1 VLSHRKVV
9 HNYLSTW
16 FAVDA
21 LTLIVPCAFDLYLAS
36 AEFDRQKFEQTT
48 APDGI
53 QGRLSMLRVLRVLRL
68 VKLVRLIRAS
78 KLLERWKNSLPPI
91 TYGAQ
96 TVMKCVLGLA
106 ISSHWFACI
115 IALTASLHSHA
126 DETWVG
132 ANLYGICDR
141 GGQLVPVLDPPL
153 PSCPSLSVDTYYLAA
168 MSWAVLILTGSG
180 GSDYYPSA
188 VSDAETLT
196 VTVLVIIGSFIWTAV
211 LAAFCDVATNSNP
224 ALTEFRQNLDSL
236 NLFISINELPKDMAF
251 RLRSFMRQQKG
262 VQLQSDAKRT
272 LPRISPALQV
282 EVVLYI
288 HRQWL
293 GTIWF
298 IRDLEAAVKVRLAM
312 SMEPKVLAPGE
323 VAPKRMLYVV
333 QRGKVMFNGRI
344 LSRGM
349 LWGDDVIL
357 SDQRYCLP
365 CFARAIV
372 YTDLTQLS
380 QAKLAEVISTYPD
393 SRAALRRS
401 TILLALRRHIVM
413 LAREKEQKGMKT
425 DAFMGRVEDAV
436 TVIGA
441 VQEESM
447 HIALELNKH
456 VSYQTGEA
464 SAGAESGDGAE
475 GGDVMAALRELR
487 AHMDQQ
493 LGRVTT
499 ELAEMRREF
508 NQERR

>member
-1 VLSHRKVV
+1 ML
-9 HNYLSTW
+9 
-16 FAVDA
+16 
-21 LTLIVPCAFDLYLAS
+21 LTLA
-36 AEFDRQKFEQTT
+36 
-48 APDGI
+48 
-53 QGRLSMLRVLRVLRL
+53 
-68 VKLVRLIRAS
+68 
-78 KLLERWKNSLPPI
+78 
-91 TYGAQ
+91 
-96 TVMKCVLGLA
+96 
-106 ISSHWFACI
+106 
-115 IALTASLHSHA
+115 
-126 DETWVG
+126 
-132 ANLYGICDR
+132 
-141 GGQLVPVLDPPL
+141 
-153 PSCPSLSVDTYYLAA
+153 
-168 MSWAVLILTGSG
+168 G

-251 RLRSFMRQQKG
+251 RLRSFMHQQKG

-344 LSRGM
+344 LSRAM
-349 LWGDDVIL
+349 MWGDDVIL
-357 SDQRYCLP
+357 SDPRYCLP

-380 QAKLAEVISTYPD
+380 GEKLAEVVSTYPE
-393 SRAALRRS
+393 SRVALRRS

-413 LAREKEQKGMKT
+413 IAKEKQKAMAIARGSKAG
-425 DAFMGRVEDAV
+425 DFMDRVENAV

-441 VQEESM
+441 VQEHSM

-456 VSYQTGEA
+456 VSYQTGEG
-464 SAGAESGDGAE
+464 AGGDVAVAE
-475 GGDVMAALRELR
+475 GGDVMAALSDLR
-487 AHMDQQ
+487 AHMDHQ
-493 LGRVTT
+493 LSKVTT

-508 NQERR
+508 NKHTNI